1 MVVTELYHSP
11 ALSGPQ
17 LEDFRRLNEELKL
30 RCSEEDLEGM
40 ATEGKLSGRTVG
52 IKDNT
57 AVAGVPMR
65 NGSKILENYVPEFDA
80 TVVTRILDAGGRI
93 IGKTSVEDMCSSGS
107 SITNSDGP
115 VIAGYDDG
123 RDPRQFPGMTVP
135 QYSKLIEASVSG
147 KRDLPPAVK
156 FHALYSE
163 YMTQL
168 YGRANKFYA
177 KANNLKMELTRQ
189 YDAALQ
195 KFDVLVMPTM
205 PFVAPKIP
213 PAGISY
219 LGMMI
224 VGKKFD
230 DVTVLQMARAVETI
244 APKDKKLSEV
254 MGELTANFQRVSEI
268 PDPSIPRVRYPR
280 TPGHRPTPEE
290 NPYNAWAWRCDIRG
304 AAEGK
309 LSGRTVGI
317 KDNIAVAGVP
327 MRNGSKLLENYVPE
341 FDATVVTKI
350 LDAGNFT
357 LHVDFVLLLTLGKS
371 VSLMSRQRPLVA
383 AGLADLAVG
392 GDQGGSV
399 RIPASFMGIV
409 GFKPTFGL
417 VPATGTMG
425 MEPTLDHVGP
435 MARTV
440 TDCALLLE
448 VIAGYDGGRDAR
460 QIPNMSV
467 PEYSKLVD
475 VSVAGKKVGLLK
487 EGFDVC
493 TEEAVKTVVRQAA
506 SRLTQAGITLREA
519 SVPMHKDGPAIYSV
533 CSGFYG
539 TYQCMFKNSGVGL
552 FNKGFYPTSLQ
563 EAFFRGYTTH
573 PHDTPPAVKF
583 LAMVAEYI
591 DRLYGNKF
599 YGKGHN
605 LVLELTRQFDEALE
619 EFDVLILPTLPYT
632 ATKLPTPDWS
642 FEGLYRSLY
651 SMVSNTLSFDSTGH
665 PALSINAGFVPTPE
679 GTQLPVGMMIV
690 GKKFDEVTVLQV
702 ARAFE
707 KLSE

>member
-40 ATEGKLSGRTVG
+40 AKNAEGVTAAYQRVSEFPDTSLPVVRYPRTPGYRPGPDDNPYNACGAAEGKLSGRTVG

-115 VIAGYDDG
+115 VRNPRDESRIAGGSSSGSGALVAAGLVDMAIGGDQGGSIRIPASFTGIVGLKPTYGLVPYTGASTLDPSIDHLGPMARTVSDCALLLEVIAGYDDG

-350 LDAGNFT
+350 LDAG
-357 LHVDFVLLLTLGKS
+357 KCW
-371 VSLMSRQRPLVA
+371 A
-383 AGLADLAVG
+383 ARV
-392 GDQGGSV
+392 
-399 RIPASFMGIV
+399 
-409 GFKPTFGL
+409 
-417 VPATGTMG
+417 
-425 MEPTLDHVGP
+425 
-435 MARTV
+435 
-440 TDCALLLE
+440 
-448 VIAGYDGGRDAR
+448 
-460 QIPNMSV
+460 
-467 PEYSKLVD
+467 
-475 VSVAGKKVGLLK
+475 
-487 EGFDVC
+487 
-493 TEEAVKTVVRQAA
+493 
-506 SRLTQAGITLREA
+506 
-519 SVPMHKDGPAIYSV
+519 
-533 CSGFYG
+533 
-539 TYQCMFKNSGVGL
+539 
-552 FNKGFYPTSLQ
+552 
-563 EAFFRGYTTH
+563 
-573 PHDTPPAVKF
+573 
-583 LAMVAEYI
+583 
-591 DRLYGNKF
+591 
-599 YGKGHN
+599 
-605 LVLELTRQFDEALE
+605 
-619 EFDVLILPTLPYT
+619 
-632 ATKLPTPDWS
+632 
-642 FEGLYRSLY
+642 
-651 SMVSNTLSFDSTGH
+651 
-665 PALSINAGFVPTPE
+665 
-679 GTQLPVGMMIV
+679 
-690 GKKFDEVTVLQV
+690 
-702 ARAFE
+702 
-707 KLSE
+707 